1 MFPMTASY
9 LRLHVV
15 GSTMTFLLASFLAA
29 GCSPAPPGT
38 AQVRDPDKRWELLGL
53 ERPGEIL
60 IDRWGVPHIYA
71 ETHYDAFFLQ
81 GFAAARDRLWQI
93 DTWRRRGLGELSAVF
108 GPEHAAQDRAARLFL
123 YRGSMFREW
132 LAYGSDA
139 KRITEAFVAGINA
152 WIDVVEQQPELLA
165 PEFALLGYRPA
176 RWAADDVV
184 RIRSHGLWR
193 NVASEVARARVACEL
208 GLAADRVRMPLEP
221 AWEPVLPADLD
232 PCDVPAD
239 VLDDYHLAKAP
250 VRFDDNGMPAVARVP
265 NEIEQLALERAAGS
279 NNWAV
284 APEHTAT
291 GRPILADDPH
301 RAHAVPSLRYIA
313 HLTAPGLDVIGAGE
327 PALPGI
333 SIGHNG
339 RIAFGLTIF
348 AMDQEDLY
356 FYRVHPDDPS
366 RYSYDGRW
374 EQLET
379 IRETVAVRDGEPHEI
394 VLAFTRHGPVVHRSD
409 DTLWV
414 VRAAW
419 LEAGMAPYFGS
430 IEYMRAQNWDEFV
443 AALNRWGA
451 PAENQVYA
459 DVHGNIGYKPAGLLP
474 RRPDHDGL
482 LPVPGDGRYE
492 WHDFHDMDELP
503 VEFNPERGWVAT
515 ANANIL
521 PPDFPIDR
529 VRVGFEWTPSWRHD
543 RIAEVLNA
551 TPRHSIEASHALQLD
566 NISLPARMIVA
577 ALRDV
582 MPAGDA
588 DAQAIALLGPFVGD
602 LGPDSA
608 AAALFEV
615 WFTRHLRP
623 ALTQALLGDE
633 ALALIGPA
641 DSRVA
646 VEAVVEPARWWSTEA
661 RDALL
666 QQTLAAAWNDTVER
680 LGDDPRAW
688 RWADLHRI
696 ALTHPLAA
704 HANAGLRA
712 QMSLPDLPLGGS
724 HFTPHA
730 AAYGADDFRVRSGA
744 SWRMV
749 LDVGNWDA
757 ALMTNAPGQS
767 GVPGSPHFSNLLEG
781 WAAGEMFPLLYSRG
795 AVESATVQRIV
806 VAPARDGAVS
816 N

>member
-1 MFPMTASY
+1 
-9 LRLHVV
+9 
-15 GSTMTFLLASFLAA
+15 
-29 GCSPAPPGT
+29 
-38 AQVRDPDKRWELLGL
+38 
-53 ERPGEIL
+53 
-60 IDRWGVPHIYA
+60 
-71 ETHYDAFFLQ
+71 
-81 GFAAARDRLWQI
+81 
-93 DTWRRRGLGELSAVF
+93 
-108 GPEHAAQDRAARLFL
+108 
-123 YRGSMFREW
+123 
-132 LAYGSDA
+132 
-139 KRITEAFVAGINA
+139 
-152 WIDVVEQQPELLA
+152 
-165 PEFALLGYRPA
+165 
-176 RWAADDVV
+176 
-184 RIRSHGLWR
+184 
-193 NVASEVARARVACEL
+193 
-208 GLAADRVRMPLEP
+208 
-221 AWEPVLPADLD
+221 
-232 PCDVPAD
+232 
-239 VLDDYHLAKAP
+239 
-250 VRFDDNGMPAVARVP
+250 
-265 NEIEQLALERAAGS
+265 
-279 NNWAV
+279 
-284 APEHTAT
+284 
-291 GRPILADDPH
+291 
-301 RAHAVPSLRYIA
+301 
-313 HLTAPGLDVIGAGE
+313 
-327 PALPGI
+327 
-333 SIGHNG
+333 
-339 RIAFGLTIF
+339 
-348 AMDQEDLY
+348 
-356 FYRVHPDDPS
+356 
-366 RYSYDGRW
+366 
-374 EQLET
+374 
-379 IRETVAVRDGEPHEI
+379 